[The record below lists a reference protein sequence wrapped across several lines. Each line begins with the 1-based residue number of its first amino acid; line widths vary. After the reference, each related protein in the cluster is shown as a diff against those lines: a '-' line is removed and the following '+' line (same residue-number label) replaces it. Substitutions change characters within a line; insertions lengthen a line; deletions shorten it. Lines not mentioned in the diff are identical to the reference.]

1 MIFLIFPVTSKNF
14 SNHDV
19 HMKQVSSVKSSK
31 LNDFV
36 LALFFIEG
44 LGQNLT
50 LEKVQLSRLVVF

>member
-1 MIFLIFPVTSKNF
+1 MIFLIFPVTSKNL

-19 HMKQVSSVKSSK
+19 NMKQVSSVKSSK

-36 LALFFIEG
+36 LALFFMEG